1 MKDANE
7 LRNALSQFT
16 CTEGYFFNPINRNI
30 HYTDGAAFF
39 FENAGGGAY
48 WLLDILLTQPEILKP
63 LKTYHFLVVQLV
75 VTDDMRAVLTVAND
89 TGSDATVYYRLDLDY
104 TDCPVGEWMLYMLD
118 HVILLPSEYRPER
131 GS

>member
-7 LRNALSQFT
+7 LRNALSQLT

-30 HYTDGAAFF
+30 PYTDGAKFF

-63 LKTYHFLVVQLV
+63 LKIDRFLVVQLA
-75 VTDDMRAVLTVAND
+75 VTDDMRAVLTVANG
-89 TGSDATVYYRLDLDY
+89 TGSDATVYYRRDLDY
-104 TDCPVGEWMLYMLD
+104 TDCPAGEWMLYMID
-118 HVILLPSEYRPER
+118 HVILLPYEY
-131 GS
+131 

>member
-7 LRNALSQFT
+7 LRNALSQFIY
-16 CTEGYFFNPINRNI
+16 TEAYFFNPINPDI
-30 HYTDGAAFF
+30 HYTTGAIFF

-63 LKTYHFLVVQLV
+63 LKTEHFLIVQLA

-89 TGSDATVYYRLDLDY
+89 TGSDATVYYRRDLDY
-104 TDCPVGEWMLYMLD
+104 TDCPAGEWMLYMID
-118 HVILLPSEYRPER
+118 HVILLPSEY
-131 GS
+131 

>member
-63 LKTYHFLVVQLV
+63 LKTEHFLVVQLTV
-75 VTDDMRAVLTVAND
+75 NDDMLAVLTVAND
-89 TGSDATVYYRLDLDY
+89 TGSDATVYYRRDLYY
-104 TDCPVGEWMLYMLD
+104 TDCPAGEWMFYMID
-118 HVILLPSEYRPER
+118 HVILLPSEY
-131 GS
+131 